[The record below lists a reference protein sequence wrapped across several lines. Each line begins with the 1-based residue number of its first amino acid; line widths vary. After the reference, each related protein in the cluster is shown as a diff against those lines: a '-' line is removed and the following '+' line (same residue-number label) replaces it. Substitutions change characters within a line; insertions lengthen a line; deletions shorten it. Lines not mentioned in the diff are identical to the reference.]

1 MADDLTELFG
11 GLGSSKNIGE
21 ENLVSTGATARST
34 GAIDTSDFAANYAGV
49 EQFEGKEAA
58 DLWALSNASD
68 YGLDSNSVKAFLTD
82 ETFDPSAIINNE
94 VDFTVGGY
102 DTDLDTQGFQASD
115 PGAMIVTGDED
126 VNATITY
133 PNDPIYGISA
143 GSTVDAGTVFGTPD
157 LVVGEPV
164 SGTGGFTM
172 LNPGGVSFQS
182 GSALNS
188 AYNILARNG
197 AGLLGANDAARDIGS
212 GMNGDMWIATYE
224 GILPDAFIAM
234 VADAYGIEWEP
245 KKDDDEEDDS
255 DFIIPDDGDSGFIPG
270 GDTGFTPGSGT
281 GLTGNGGITTIAEG
295 PGGSYPNI
303 GYYTDE
309 GYGPYFTPDSSYS
322 SVTPYVSPYT
332 GNTIANLLDV
342 GVNPAQFLG
351 GPPTSTTNQPLSS
364 FGYSED
370 TFAPSVGG
378 IFNLDNFKD
387 LNVKGLT
394 FANYKG
400 SGNTSVI
407 TGGVNGANNT
417 GIGSVAGSND
427 SILTGGNTGLT
438 PGIVT
443 SGNTN
448 LNPNVTTDYDNTIKD
463 ADTTKFDD
471 GSITGNPLG
480 DLVLTVGAKNL
491 LTYGFEQFANYW
503 KGLSETE
510 VVTGT
515 GVPWGADIT
524 SNNQNLLSTARQGFD
539 SVYNKQGPYQ
549 SWLDAG
555 NEGTIQ
561 QYNAK
566 VQQGYLDAVQE
577 EFGNEA
583 MVGEE
588 TTITQRQANGVYDE
602 VEETKTTTTQDGG
615 ADTTNIFDDFDWTGD
630 PGSFLAGLQTIGFS
644 SGDIDA
650 FNSGLTVETGS
661 GVLNSGAGGET
672 VFEGKSDTLG
682 GTVSRIIDNASQ
694 AEVDKFGGSLG
705 DTLYIS
711 ADGTTA
717 LTGVAKLNAQAT
729 SAISALTPDFI
740 EDAFSGLSEAIPPGV
755 KEGLKIFAQIGGGID
770 AYTNLLQFIDDPEP
784 ESALKTVAGV
794 LAASGQFGIA
804 LAVKALAEVVDALF
818 NGYDQ
823 QPHRTVYS
831 NIDFDDWSPL
841 SYSQGDYRS
850 DRSASEGVN
859 MFMNGVGEL
868 ISPDIESLEEEY
880 GIDIKGDL
888 QLAYSDLDGFA
899 YTIGNEDVTGFT
911 ERLDARDGGVDTPE
925 GSLYRR
931 NLGTFDFENPEN
943 LQDQLIEFKETIIGD
958 IRRALDAGYTD
969 FSNFHQVMKD
979 IDLGE
984 EWEIQKEATGY
995 TDMELMSFLGTQLN
1009 PAQTGSNPAGDLF
1022 SWGIRNYKTNAEY
1035 SNMDNDGTTNIYGQ
1049 MASQYLS

>member
-1 MADDLTELFG
+1 MADET
-11 GLGSSKNIGE
+11 KNIGLFGNPVQYDIGQDVFYD
-21 ENLVSTGATARST
+21 ENSTAQQIIFAN
-34 GAIDTSDFAANYAGV
+34 DFASEYRGV
-49 EQFEGKEAA
+49 EQFQGKEAA
-58 DLWALSNASD
+58 DAWALANATERGVDASLVKNF
-68 YGLDSNSVKAFLTD
+68 LDN
-82 ETFDPSAIINNE
+82 ENYDPSAIINNE

-102 DTDLDTQGFQASD
+102 DTDLETEGFQASD
-115 PGAMIVTGDED
+115 PGVMIVTGDED

-133 PNDPIYGISA
+133 PNDPTYGISA

-172 LNPGGVSFQS
+172 LNPSGVSFQS

-255 DFIIPDDGDSGFIPG
+255 DFIIPDGGDSGFIPG

-443 SGNTN
+443 TGNTN
-448 LNPNVTTDYDNTIKD
+448 LDPNVTTDYDSTIED
-463 ADTTKFDD
+463 VDTIEFDD
-471 GSITGNPLG
+471 GSLTGNPFLDFAAVRFG
-480 DLVLTVGAKNL
+480 GELLTGGLTKLWKGMESLIDGGQPTDIITEFYNDSFDAYKEYNPNITKEQFDAEYGNEFDQLIEENFEKDIVEEWRNSKDSKETSTENVDKNDGNDNNNVSTNDIFDADFLTSINFGGNSADFLTGLNSLSFGGTQSVTDAANSTNVKFTYDSPRIKTFFPKDLTDPALIDHLDPSEVLTMKEYISNNPDATSVSINSAGEIVDAGVLESLNSEVVA
-491 LTYGFEQFANYW
+491 GFEAITPEF
-503 KGLSETE
+503 
-510 VVTGT
+510 VT
-515 GVPWGADIT
+515 
-524 SNNQNLLSTARQGFD
+524 
-539 SVYNKQGPYQ
+539 
-549 SWLDAG
+549 DAF
-555 NEGTIQ
+555 
-561 QYNAK
+561 K
-566 VQQGYLDAVQE
+566 
-577 EFGNEA
+577 
-583 MVGEE
+583 
-588 TTITQRQANGVYDE
+588 
-602 VEETKTTTTQDGG
+602 
-615 ADTTNIFDDFDWTGD
+615 
-630 PGSFLAGLQTIGFS
+630 TIG
-644 SGDIDA
+644 D
-650 FNSGLTVETGS
+650 
-661 GVLNSGAGGET
+661 
-672 VFEGKSDTLG
+672 
-682 GTVSRIIDNASQ
+682 
-694 AEVDKFGGSLG
+694 
-705 DTLYIS
+705 
-711 ADGTTA
+711 
-717 LTGVAKLNAQAT
+717 
-729 SAISALTPDFI
+729 
-740 EDAFSGLSEAIPPGV
+740 AIPPGV
-755 KEGLKIFAQIGGGID
+755 KEALVYVQMIGGGIE
-770 AYTNLLQFIDDPEP
+770 AYTNAVKFIDDPEP
-784 ESALKTVAGV
+784 ESALRAAAGV
-794 LAASGQFGIA
+794 MMMVPGLQPLAIA
-804 LAVKALAEVVDALF
+804 TKAFAEVVDAVF
-818 NGYDQ
+818 GGYDQ

-979 IDLGE
+979 IDLGD
-984 EWEIQKEATGY
+984 EWARQKEATGY

-1009 PAQTGSNPAGDLF
+1009 PMQTGPNPAGDLF

>member
-1 MADDLTELFG
+1 MADETENIGLFG
-11 GLGSSKNIGE
+11 NPVQYDIGQDVFYD
-21 ENLVSTGATARST
+21 ENSTAQQIIFAN
-34 GAIDTSDFAANYAGV
+34 DFASEYRGV
-49 EQFEGKEAA
+49 EQFQGKEAA
-58 DLWALSNASD
+58 DAWALANATERGVDASLVKNF
-68 YGLDSNSVKAFLTD
+68 LDN
-82 ETFDPSAIINNE
+82 ENYDPSAIINNE
-94 VDFTVGGY
+94 VDFTIGGY

-172 LNPGGVSFQS
+172 LNPGGVSFES

-188 AYNILARNG
+188 AYNILAQNG
-197 AGLLGANDAARDIGS
+197 AGLLGANEAARDIGS

-255 DFIIPDDGDSGFIPG
+255 DFIIPDGRDPVFIPG

-443 SGNTN
+443 PGNTN
-448 LNPNVTTDYDNTIKD
+448 LDPNVTTDYDSTIED
-463 ADTTKFDD
+463 VDTIEFDD

-480 DLVLTVGAKNL
+480 DLVLTVGAGNL

-503 KGLSETE
+503 KGISETE

-515 GVPWGADIT
+515 GVPWGADIS

-561 QYNAK
+561 EYNAK

-577 EFGNEA
+577 EFGNEIMA
-583 MVGEE
+583 GEE
-588 TTITQRQANGVYDE
+588 TTITQRQTNGVYDE
-602 VEETKTTTTQDGG
+602 VEETEITENNQDGG
-615 ADTTNIFDDFDWTGD
+615 ADTTNIFDKFDWDGD
-630 PGSFLAGLQTIGFS
+630 PGSFLAGLQTIGF
-644 SGDIDA
+644 
-650 FNSGLTVETGS
+650 
-661 GVLNSGAGGET
+661 
-672 VFEGKSDTLG
+672 EGFTPG
-682 GTVSRIIDNASQ
+682 GTTGFENLPGELVVKGKEGSYSTLVSDVVKINEGNIGLYDG
-694 AEVDKFGGSLG
+694 AELG
-705 DTLYIS
+705 DTLYIG
-711 ADGTTA
+711 ADGEA
-717 LTGVAKLNAQAT
+717 LTGVAKLNAQVTGTMAD
-729 SAISALTPDFI
+729 LTPEFI
-740 EDAFSGLSEAIPPGV
+740 DNAFEGLAGAIPDGV

-770 AYTNLLQFIDDPEP
+770 AYSNLVQFIDDPEP
-784 ESALKTVAGV
+784 ESALKTAAGV

-859 MFMNGVGEL
+859 MFMDGVGQL

-899 YTIGNEDVTGFT
+899 YTLGNEDVTGFT

-995 TDMELMSFLGTQLN
+995 NDMELMSFLGTQLN
-1009 PAQTGSNPAGDLF
+1009 PMQTGSNPAGDLF
-1022 SWGIRNYKTNAEY
+1022 SWGIRNYKTNAGY

>member
-34 GAIDTSDFAANYAGV
+34 GTIDISDFASNYAGV

-68 YGLDSNSVKAFLTD
+68 YGLDSNSVKTFLTE
-82 ETFDPSAIINNE
+82 ETFDPSSMINIE
-94 VDFTVGGY
+94 TDFTVGGT
-102 DTDLDTQGFQASD
+102 DTDLDTQGFQASN
-115 PGAMIVTGDED
+115 PGEMIVTGDID
-126 VNATITY
+126 APSTIIY
-133 PNDPIYGISA
+133 PDNVDIFGDSA
-143 GSTVDAGTVFGTPD
+143 GSSVIAAKEYGTPD
-157 LVVGEPV
+157 LIVGEPV
-164 SGTGGFTM
+164 SGTGGITV
-172 LNPGGVSFQS
+172 LNPTGVSFPTTGFS
-182 GSALNS
+182 PLND
-188 AYNILARNG
+188 AYNILATDSAYIMG
-197 AGLLGANDAARDIGS
+197 AGEAARDIG
-212 GMNGDMWIATYE
+212 NGIDGETWIAMYE
-224 GILPDAFIAM
+224 DILPADYVKM
-234 VADAYGIEWEP
+234 VANAFGIEWNPDEEE
-245 KKDDDEEDDS
+245 EEDDTTT
-255 DFIIPDDGDSGFIPG
+255 IIDDGSGGSNIVVIPG
-270 GDTGFTPGSGT
+270 SAAGATNT
-281 GLTGNGGITTIAEG
+281 GGITTVAEG
-295 PGGSYPNI
+295 PGGSYPNL

-322 SVTPYVSPYT
+322 SITPFVSPNT
-332 GNTIANLLDV
+332 GNTLANLYDV
-342 GVNPAQFLG
+342 GVNPNQFLG

-400 SGNTSVI
+400 SGDTSVI
-407 TGGVNGANNT
+407 TGGVNGDSG
-417 GIGSVAGSND
+417 GITS
-427 SILTGGNTGLT
+427 LTGGGNNTSLIGGGQGV
-438 PGIVT
+438 PGGIT
-443 SGNTN
+443 GGSTY
-448 LNPNVTTDYDNTIKD
+448 LDPDVTTAYDNTIEDVD
-463 ADTTKFDD
+463 AIKFDD

-480 DLVLTVGAKNL
+480 DLVLTVGAGNL
-491 LTYGFEQFANYW
+491 LTYGFEQFADYW
-503 KGLSETE
+503 AGLSETE

-539 SVYNKQGPYQ
+539 SIYNKQGPYQ

-561 QYNAK
+561 EYNAK

-615 ADTTNIFDDFDWTGD
+615 ANTTNIFDDFDWTGD

-650 FNSGLTVETGS
+650 FNSGLTVETAS
-661 GVLNSGAGGET
+661 GVLDSGLGSET
-672 VFEGKSDTLG
+672 VYQGKSSTLG
-682 GTVSRIIDNASQ
+682 GTVSKIITNASQ
-694 AEVDKFGGSLG
+694 VDVDKFGGSLG

-717 LTGVAKLNAQAT
+717 LTGVAKLNAQVT
-729 SAISALTPDFI
+729 GAIADLTPEFI
-740 EDAFSGLSEAIPPGV
+740 DKAFTGLAESIPPGV

-770 AYTNLLQFIDDPEP
+770 AYANLVQFIDDPEP
-784 ESALKTVAGV
+784 ESALKTAAGV
-794 LAASGQFGIA
+794 LAATGQFGLA
-804 LAVKALAEVVDALF
+804 LAVKALAEVVDAVF

-831 NIDFDDWSPL
+831 NIDFDIFEPL
-841 SYSQGDYRS
+841 SYSQADY
-850 DRSASEGVN
+850 DPDKNASEGVN
-859 MFMNGVGEL
+859 MFMDGVGQL
-868 ISPDIESLEEEY
+868 ISPDIQALEEEY

-888 QLAYSDLDGFA
+888 QLAYSDLDGFF
-899 YTIGNEDVTGFT
+899 YTIGNEDVTGFL
-911 ERLDARDGGVDTPE
+911 ERLDARDGGVDIPE
-925 GSLYRR
+925 SNLYRK

-943 LQDQLIEFKETIIGD
+943 LQDQLIEFKETILGD

-969 FSNFHQVMKD
+969 FSNFQQVMKD
-979 IDLGE
+979 INLGD
-984 EWEIQKEATGY
+984 EWARQKEATGMS
-995 TDMELMSFLGTQLN
+995 DNELMNYLISFVN
-1009 PAQTGSNPAGDLF
+1009 PAQSGPNPSVDLF
-1022 SWGIRNYKTNAEY
+1022 SWGVRNGKSVGYIPGEAMRVYN
-1035 SNMDNDGTTNIYGQ
+1035 S
-1049 MASQYLS
+1049 ASGY